1 LAIATT
7 RLTSGRRAARHLSG
21 GREGPGDFLSAG
33 IGYTPLRKLLR
44 GATVAMRQ
52 YDPAVE
58 AWLKE
63 QPAPLAAAARR
74 AREIVLTV
82 DPRISEA
89 IKWKVPTFSYRGV
102 MASFTSG
109 KEVLGLMFHQG
120 AKLPGRHPR
129 FEGEG
134 EHVRTMRFADL
145 KAVEAGR
152 SAIAAAVKAWCK
164 WKDAG

>member
-1 LAIATT
+1 MAT
-7 RLTSGRRAARHLSG
+7 
-21 GREGPGDFLSAG
+21 
-33 IGYTPLRKLLR
+33 
-44 GATVAMRQ
+44 RQ
-52 YDPAVE
+52 HDPAVE
-58 AWLKE
+58 AWLKA
-63 QPAPLAAAARR
+63 QPPALVPIARR
-74 AREIVLTV
+74 AREIVLDT
-82 DPRISEA
+82 DPRITES

-129 FEGEG
+129 LEGDG

-152 SAIAAAVKAWCK
+152 RAIEAAVNAWCQ